1 MQLTGRLFMNISIAE
16 PCNVL
21 ADVGCDHAYISIF
34 AIENEIAKKA
44 IAMDLRK
51 GPLSKAKANIEERG
65 LQSKIDTRLG
75 NGLEALKPDEAD
87 AILISGMGGITICQ
101 ILDEGLDKLGSVKQ
115 LILQPQS
122 DLELVRRKIEELGMH
137 IESEKMCIEDGK
149 FYTCMKAVPERASSY
164 NNESDYTFGRL
175 LIEEKNEVLRQFL
188 IKRNEKIMQIKKQI
202 KESGTDASLPQNIL
216 DEEIKIREALD
227 RIL

>member
-1 MQLTGRLFMNISIAE
+1 MNISIAK

-34 AIENEIAKKA
+34 AIENEIAKNA

-51 GPLSKAKANIEERG
+51 GPLSKAKANIEGHG
-65 LQSKIDTRLG
+65 LQSRIDTRLG

-87 AILISGMGGITICQ
+87 TVLISGMGGITISQ
-101 ILDEGLDKLGSVKQ
+101 ILDEGLNKLGSVKQ

-122 DLELVRRKIEELGMH
+122 DLDLVRRKIEELGMH
-137 IESEKMCIEDGK
+137 IECEKMCIEDGK
-149 FYTCMKAVPERASSY
+149 YYTCMKAVPGRVSSY
-164 NNESDYTFGRL
+164 NNEADYTFGRL
-175 LIEEKNEVLRQFL
+175 LIEEKNEVLHQFL
-188 IKRNEKIMQIKKQI
+188 LKRNEKIIQIKKQI
-202 KESGTDASLPQNIL
+202 NESGMDAVIPQNIL
-216 DEEIKIREALD
+216 DEEIKVREALD

>member
-1 MQLTGRLFMNISIAE
+1 
-16 PCNVL
+16 
-21 ADVGCDHAYISIF
+21 
-34 AIENEIAKKA
+34 
-44 IAMDLRK
+44 MDLRK

>member
-149 FYTCMKAVPERASSY
+149 FYTCMKAVPGRASSY

-202 KESGTDASLPQNIL
+202 KESGADATLPQNIL

>member
-1 MQLTGRLFMNISIAE
+1 MQLTNRLFMNISIAK

-34 AIENEIAKKA
+34 AIENEIAKNA

-51 GPLSKAKANIEERG
+51 GPLSKAKANIEGHG
-65 LQSKIDTRLG
+65 LQSRIDTRLG

-87 AILISGMGGITICQ
+87 TVLISGMGGITISQ
-101 ILDEGLDKLGSVKQ
+101 ILDEGLNKLGSVKQ

-122 DLELVRRKIEELGMH
+122 DLDLVRRKIEELGMH
-137 IESEKMCIEDGK
+137 IECEKMCIEDGK
-149 FYTCMKAVPERASSY
+149 YYTCMKAVPGRVSSY
-164 NNESDYTFGRL
+164 NNEADYTFGRL
-175 LIEEKNEVLRQFL
+175 LIEEKNEVLHQFL
-188 IKRNEKIMQIKKQI
+188 LKRNEKIIQIKKQI
-202 KESGTDASLPQNIL
+202 NESGMDAVIPQNIL
-216 DEEIKIREALD
+216 DEEIKVREALD